1 MLSNNFKIGVH
12 TLVLAEISQGFILPG
27 VLGLESVSHCILKVV
42 MRPSAQVVH
51 GLLEKTG
58 VSTTCTKL

>member
-27 VLGLESVSHCILKVV
+27 VLGLESVYCILKVV